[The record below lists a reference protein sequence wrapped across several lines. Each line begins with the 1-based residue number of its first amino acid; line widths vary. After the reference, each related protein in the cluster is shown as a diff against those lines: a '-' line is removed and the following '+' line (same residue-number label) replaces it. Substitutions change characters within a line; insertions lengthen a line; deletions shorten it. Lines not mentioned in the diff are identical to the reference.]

1 MRLLQLT
8 GPQGRRLGVVHNE
21 KVRLLRTYHSVHALA
36 SAALTASENLI
47 RAAEQDLSG
56 DALDYPE
63 IYAGGSSWR
72 ILPAVDHPDE
82 PARCLVSGTGLS
94 HIRSA
99 ANRQAMHSVGEHIT
113 DSMRMYQWGLEG
125 GRPAPGLPG
134 VSPEWFYKGNG
145 LTLRGHN
152 EALDI
157 PAYAHDG
164 GEEPEIAGVYII
176 DAAGNPRRIGMTM
189 GNEFSDHQFEK
200 KNYLYLASSKL
211 RACAIGPELLIDPV
225 FDRVPGEVTIE
236 RGGANLWSKAI
247 QTGEA
252 VMCHSLANM
261 EHHHFKFEAHRRP
274 GDIHVHFFGADAFS
288 FGEGLQLADGDWMQ
302 IRFEG
307 FGKPLR
313 NPVRISGG
321 AEALVIVRPV

>member
-1 MRLLQLT
+1 MRLVQLN
-8 GPQGRRLGVVHNE
+8 GPGGRRLGVVDGE
-21 KVRLLRTYHSVHALA
+21 QLRLLSAYLSVHALA
-36 SAALTASENLI
+36 SAALAASISIE
-47 RAAEQDLSG
+47 RAAEQALSG

-63 IYAGGSSWR
+63 IYAGKSPWR

-82 PARCLVSGTGLS
+82 PARCMVSGTGLS

-99 ANRQAMHSVGEHIT
+99 ANRQAMHSAGEQIT

-125 GRPAPGLPG
+125 GRPAPGVAG

-145 LTLRGHN
+145 LTLRAHDQP
-152 EALDI
+152 LDI
-157 PAYAHDG
+157 PSYASDG
-164 GEEPEIAGVYII
+164 GEEPEIAGIYII
-176 DAAGNPRRIGMTM
+176 DAAGNPRRIGMAV

-211 RACAIGPELLIDPV
+211 RTCAIGPELVLDPV
-225 FDRVPGEVTIE
+225 FGRVAGEVSIE
-236 RGGANLWSKAI
+236 RGGANLWSKPI

-274 GDIHVHFFGADAFS
+274 GDVHIHFFGADAFS
-288 FGEGLQLADGDWMQ
+288 FGEGVQLADGDWMQ
-302 IRFEG
+302 IRFDG

-313 NPVRISGG
+313 NPVRIVGG
-321 AEALVIVRPV
+321 PEMFVAVRPV